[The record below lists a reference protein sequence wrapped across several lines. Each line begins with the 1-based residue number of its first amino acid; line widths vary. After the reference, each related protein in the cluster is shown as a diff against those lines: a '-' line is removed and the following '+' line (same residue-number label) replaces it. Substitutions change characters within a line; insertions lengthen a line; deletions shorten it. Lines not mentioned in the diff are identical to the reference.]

1 MAKKLA
7 DGELEARILDVLWS
21 GGGPMTPGAV
31 HEGLAGTHDI
41 GYSTVTTV
49 LSRLREKGLLDRTK
63 VSRAYA
69 YRPVMSRADQTAAR
83 MQDLL
88 AAAGDPAV
96 ALSRFVDALGP
107 TERDDLRKALRSRK
121 RSDR

>member
-7 DGELEARILDVLWS
+7 DGELEALILDVLWTS
-21 GGGPMTPGAV
+21 DADCTPGDV
-31 HEGLAGTHDI
+31 HAALSGTHDI
-41 GYSTVTTV
+41 GYSTVTTI
-49 LSRLREKGLLDRTK
+49 LSRLRDKGLLERAKTG
-63 VSRAYA
+63 RAYA

-83 MQDLL
+83 MQEVL

-107 TERDDLRKALRSRK
+107 AERDELRKALRAGNRSR
-121 RSDR
+121 

>member
-7 DGELEARILDVLWS
+7 DGELEALILDVLWLRDE
-21 GGGPMTPGAV
+21 PATPGEV
-31 HEGLAGTHDI
+31 HQALAGTHDI
-41 GYSTVTTV
+41 GYSTVTTI
-49 LSRLREKGLLDRTK
+49 LSRLRDKGLLDRSK
-63 VSRAYA
+63 AGRAYA
-69 YRPVMSRADQTAAR
+69 YRPVRSRADQTAAR

-107 TERDDLRKALRSRK
+107 KEREQLRKALRAGR
-121 RSDR
+121 RPAR